1 MTLYLDTEFNGHG
14 GELISLARDS
24 PSPMPGYQLMK
35 NTNVVELKYDRK
47 CAECGKPYA
56 AGNGLCL
63 KCSAKAL
70 GKKPLKSAHGRAV
83 QIRYGKAGVMIC
95 HAEFN
100 VLVQDMQRFC
110 IAAGLEHRIIDNVRL
125 YGSEP
130 PITRVFFQVYFDG
143 KWETIGSEV
152 PFAKTDEER
161 SAEYWTQKDMSIRS
175 RVSDAVCRS

>member
-1 MTLYLDTEFNGHG
+1 
-14 GELISLARDS
+14 
-24 PSPMPGYQLMK
+24 
-35 NTNVVELKYDRK
+35 
-47 CAECGKPYA
+47 
-56 AGNGLCL
+56 
-63 KCSAKAL
+63 
-70 GKKPLKSAHGRAV
+70 
-83 QIRYGKAGVMIC
+83 MIC